1 MSEERIDEIKKK
13 IYSSF
18 SNTASSIGYD
28 EIHGRI
34 IAALILNDSEMSL
47 QKLSEETGYS
57 SSSISLSL
65 DLLEVLGI
73 IKKVKKQGDRKL
85 YVKMEGS
92 ILQGLKQAVLIQLQ
106 GTISSTLESLRE
118 QKEQLEGMQ
127 GEDSEK
133 VLEGMRTLNKEME
146 RLEKYVNK
154 LAEVKIP
161 NND

>member
-73 IKKVKKQGDRKL
+73 IKKVKK
-85 YVKMEGS
+85 Y
-92 ILQGLKQAVLIQLQ
+92 
-106 GTISSTLESLRE
+106 
-118 QKEQLEGMQ
+118 
-127 GEDSEK
+127 
-133 VLEGMRTLNKEME
+133 
-146 RLEKYVNK
+146 
-154 LAEVKIP
+154 
-161 NND
+161 